1 MRVARGCGGA
11 AMTEYGLYMSKAQ
24 AALKQMGGI
33 AVPEGV
39 DRDFFLIPHWFTT
52 AFMAA

>member
-1 MRVARGCGGA
+1 MAEDDLD
-11 AMTEYGLYMSKAQ
+11 MTKAQ
-24 AALKQMGGI
+24 AALEQMGGI

-39 DRDFFLIPHWFTT
+39 NRDFFLIPHWFTT